1 MQCDAARRPTLRTLT
16 HLIKI
21 VQVGD
26 CWTYGMSDVIKSR
39 GQRNPTRYD
48 PKSYT
53 LVHESDKF
61 TCWWIIIYEIIIVL
75 VLRDLILIRLI
86 LRSIKIFS
94 KGVYCKLLSY
104 KRRVKE

>member
-1 MQCDAARRPTLRTLT
+1 
-16 HLIKI
+16 
-21 VQVGD
+21 
-26 CWTYGMSDVIKSR
+26 MSDVIKSR

-53 LVHESDKF
+53 LVHKSDKF
-61 TCWWIIIYEIIIVL
+61 TRWWIIIYEIIIVL

-86 LRSIKIFS
+86 LRSILRDLMLIRLILRSIKIFN

>member
-39 GQRNPTRYD
+39 DQRNPTRYD

-61 TCWWIIIYEIIIVL
+61 TFRWFIICEIINCL
-75 VLRDLILIRLI
+75 NWRDLI
-86 LRSIKIFS
+86 
-94 KGVYCKLLSY
+94 
-104 KRRVKE
+104 VKEFIIKGES